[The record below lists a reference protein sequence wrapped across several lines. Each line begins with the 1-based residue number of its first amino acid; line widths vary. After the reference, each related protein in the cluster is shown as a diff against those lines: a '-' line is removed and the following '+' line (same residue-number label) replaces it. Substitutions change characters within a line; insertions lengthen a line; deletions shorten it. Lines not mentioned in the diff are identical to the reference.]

1 MTTATQVGIPE
12 KRGPGHWFVPSGT
25 VGYHVRFVS
34 GRWVCQC
41 ASHRFRPYLA
51 CKHIAAVK
59 QSRKEVDYRG

>member
-1 MTTATQVGIPE
+1 MTTTQLGTPE

-41 ASHRFRPYLA
+41 ASHRFRPHLA
-51 CKHIAAVK
+51 CKHIAAVRALR
-59 QSRKEVDYRG
+59 QAVEA